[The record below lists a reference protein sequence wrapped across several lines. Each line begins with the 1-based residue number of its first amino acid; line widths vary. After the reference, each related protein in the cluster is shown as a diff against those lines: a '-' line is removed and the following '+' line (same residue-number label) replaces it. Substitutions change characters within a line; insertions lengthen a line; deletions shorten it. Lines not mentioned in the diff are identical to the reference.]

1 MRWRYEQVDFEPG
14 GIDHACPNGSY
25 DTAKDISREI
35 FGYVP
40 PMFQGYGFIGLKGL
54 AGKKAS
60 SSGLNFTPKTLL
72 RIYQPEVLLWL
83 YARTELNKEFA
94 FGLDDGILIHYHEF
108 DRMLIESQSGEA
120 SELTKTIMEYVRIDG
135 RTVTPVP
142 FNLFVQ
148 LGSVVDFNIS
158 VLRDMYF
165 RKSAITIRKKTY
177 QNVSVWQETGLKNV
191 LHKA

>member
-35 FGYVP
+35 LGYVP

-54 AGKKAS
+54 AGKMAS

-120 SELTKTIMEYVRIDG
+120 SELTKTIMEYCKALDKVFIPD
-135 RTVTPVP
+135 
-142 FNLFVQ
+142 
-148 LGSVVDFNIS
+148 SVVKIG
-158 VLRDMYF
+158 R
-165 RKSAITIRKKTY
+165 SAFVGCDNLKEIIINNPSLLHDANVP
-177 QNVSVWQETGLKNV
+177 QNVVIKKPIYS
-191 LHKA
+191 